1 MRWGIVATLA
11 LALMG
16 CPSDPSD
23 PDGGSTGGGTGGAG
37 GSSSTGGGTGGGS
50 ATGGGTGGA
59 SGVAG
64 DHCGMVIELPA
75 NGGTFSANAT
85 AARDDYQGGCALN
98 NQTGG
103 KDLVYHVNLPTPR
116 SVTFSATGLA
126 QVDPVIYVRESPCET
141 GRTLACADG
150 SDVGETEMLFLP
162 YAVGDLYFFIDGW
175 DSSTSGES
183 TVSVSFG
190 TAVPPPANDSCAAAM
205 PLTFVMD
212 RASASGDTT
221 GANNSNAL
229 GPDAGPAPSPTCTA
243 TAQLYGRDVVYSF
256 TVGQGKNVAVSL
268 SAPDG
273 GLDPAVYV
281 RRSCES
287 TAAAD
292 ELACNEGAFTLTNLD
307 AGTYYLWVD
316 GLNGTFGAFDLS
328 VSVSDF
334 APPPP
339 NDVCFSDGGTGATV
353 VPPDGGNVAGTLAG
367 ATTHIASSCGA
378 AGSPDVA
385 YTITLGQTS
394 DLVATVST
402 TDLTM
407 QPVVFIRPDCSTNGF
422 ELACAAATAAGRSA
436 TATALN
442 LMPGTYAIWVESVTT
457 SAPFTLGVQV
467 RPATGI
473 PANDLCTG
481 AIALSL
487 PQTVTGTTRTAADNA
502 SSAFCSSGAGADVFY
517 SVSLAQRSMLT
528 ARVTPTEDGG
538 GWLPS
543 VYLRGAT
550 GCLGDGG
557 VLGGGSPGCANGG
570 TPGEP
575 AELIVASLDAGTYLL
590 VVDGLSGTRGAFSLD
605 VSASAVA
612 APAANDTCA
621 MAAPLTFV
629 NGVAEV
635 TASTRATGNNHAAVG
650 GCLGGGPDVVYGFRT
665 PDAGMLD
672 GGTVNLKA
680 VAWSHNPVES
690 SPSVY
695 LQRGCLPDAGS
706 VVCDSSAA
714 IPFLQ
719 SRVTTWGARPGTAYS
734 VWIDN
739 VAAEPG
745 GYFTLR
751 VSMADAPP
759 ANDACPNAMVLP
771 LNASLAGST
780 LGAANHFAGTIAADG
795 GFYAGNAACGN
806 ALPGADVVYQ
816 FTTAQAGSY
825 VVRVQPERGFNAAL
839 GVTRACMRGMCLD
852 TVDSAG
858 ENLPEQIVVNAMA
871 GTTYFVTVDSASDVP
886 TNAAARG
893 GFVVSVQSP

>member
-16 CPSDPSD
+16 CPSGPND
-23 PDGGSTGGGTGGAG
+23 PDAGSTGGGSSGTG
-37 GSSSTGGGTGGGS
+37 GSSSTGGGSGGGS
-50 ATGGGTGGA
+50 ATGGGTGG
-59 SGVAG
+59 SSSVAG
-64 DHCGMVIELPA
+64 DHCGVVIELPA
-75 NGGTFSANAT
+75 NGGTFSADTT
-85 AARDDYQGGCALN
+85 AARDDYQGGCAFN

-116 SVTFSATGLA
+116 SVTFSATGLS
-126 QVDPVIYVRESPCET
+126 QVDPVIYVRESPCQT

-150 SDVGETEMLFLP
+150 SDVAETEMLFLP

-175 DSSTSGES
+175 DSSASGES
-183 TVSVSFG
+183 TVTVSFG
-190 TAVPPPANDSCAAAM
+190 TAIPPPANDTCAAAM
-205 PLTFVMD
+205 PLTFVMG

-221 GANNSNAL
+221 GANNSNTL
-229 GPDAGPAPSPTCTA
+229 SPDGGPAPSPTCTA
-243 TAQLYGRDVVYSF
+243 TAQLYGQDVVYAF

-268 SAPDG
+268 SAPDA

-287 TAAAD
+287 TSAAD
-292 ELACNEGAFTLTNLD
+292 ELACNDGTFTLTNLD

-316 GLNGTFGAFDLS
+316 GLNGTFGPFDLS

-334 APPPP
+334 AVPPP
-339 NDVCFSDGGTGATV
+339 NDVCFSDGGSGATV
-353 VPPDGGNVAGTLAG
+353 VPPDGGTLTGTLAG
-367 ATTHIASSCGA
+367 ATSHIASSCGA

-385 YTITLGQTS
+385 YTITLTQTS

-422 ELACAAATAAGRSA
+422 ELACAAATAGGRSA

-442 LMPGTYAIWVESVTT
+442 VMPGTYAIWVESVTT

-473 PANDLCTG
+473 PTNDLCTG
-481 AIALSL
+481 AIALTP

-502 SSAFCSSGAGADVFY
+502 SSAPCSAGAGADVFY

-528 ARVTPTEDGG
+528 AKVSPTEDGG
-538 GWLPS
+538 GWLPA

-550 GCLGDGG
+550 ACRPDGG
-557 VLGGGSPGCANGG
+557 VDGGGFPGCATGG
-570 TPGEP
+570 GPGDP
-575 AELIVASLDAGTYLL
+575 AELVVATLDAGTYLL
-590 VVDGLSGTRGAFSLD
+590 VVDGLNGTRGAFSLD
-605 VSASAVA
+605 VTTAAVA
-612 APAANDTCA
+612 APAPNDTCA
-621 MAAPLTFV
+621 MATQLTFV

-635 TASTRATGNNHAAVG
+635 TASTRATGNNHTGAA
-650 GCLGGGPDVVYGFRT
+650 GCLGGGPDVVYRLQT
-665 PDAGMLD
+665 PMVGMLD

-680 VAWSHNPVES
+680 VAWTHNPVES
-690 SPSVY
+690 WPSVY
-695 LQRGCLPDAGS
+695 LQRGCFPDAGS
-706 VVCDSSAA
+706 IVCDSSAA
-714 IPFLQ
+714 APFLQ
-719 SRVTTWGARPGTAYS
+719 SRVNAWGVPPATAYT

-739 VAAEPG
+739 AAAEPG

-759 ANDACPNAMVLP
+759 ANDACPNATVLP

-816 FTTAQAGSY
+816 FTTGQAGSY

-839 GVTRACMRGMCLD
+839 GVTRACTRGMCLD
-852 TVDSAG
+852 TVDSAP
-858 ENLPEQIVVNAMA
+858 ENLPEQIVFNAMA
-871 GTTYFVTVDSASDVP
+871 GTTYFVTVDSASDQP
-886 TNAAARG
+886 TNSAARG